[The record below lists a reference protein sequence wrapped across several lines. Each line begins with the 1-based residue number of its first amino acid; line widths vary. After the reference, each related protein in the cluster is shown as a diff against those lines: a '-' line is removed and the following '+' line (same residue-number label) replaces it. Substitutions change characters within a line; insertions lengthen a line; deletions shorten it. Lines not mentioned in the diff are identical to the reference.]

1 MNVYSQYFDREY
13 RKRKKFQYASDISFK
28 NYIQDVLKMVDEDAS
43 ITAPAMKIIDA
54 LMKDMFNQLAN
65 GTKNLM
71 EKDKKR
77 TLDHLDVKCASL
89 ELLRGEVARHAIA
102 EGTKAVESFINN
114 VYADSAD

>member
-1 MNVYSQYFDREY
+1 MNVYSPYFDREY
-13 RKRKKFQYASDISFK
+13 RKRKQFHYVSDMSFK
-28 NYIQDVLKMVDEDAS
+28 TYIQDVLKMVDEDAS
-43 ITAPAMKIIDA
+43 ITAPAMKIMDA

-71 EKDKKR
+71 EKEKKR

-102 EGTKAVESFINN
+102 EGSKAVQSFVNN
-114 VYADSAD
+114 VYGDSLD